1 MSSVSSNQ
9 SFVCNGAGYDEVYPL
24 GHKDPDSPSEE
35 RNPSA
40 TSPSS
45 KDKGLESDRPEE
57 DSGDGLDDEPPI

>member
-9 SFVCNGAGYDEVYPL
+9 SFVCDGASYDEVYPL
-24 GHKDPDSPSEE
+24 GHKDPNSPSEE
-35 RNPSA
+35 RNPSV

-45 KDKGLESDRPEE
+45 KDEGLESDRLEE